1 MDLRAVLNSASLSS
15 RGPGATM
22 KNPRTGEAVAEVPR
36 IARVQGVVLNACD
49 SANTTSKPGSG
60 KIAESS

>member
-1 MDLRAVLNSASLSS
+1 
-15 RGPGATM
+15 M